1 MKMAVSRPNLNL
13 AKGFAFPM
21 AASVF
26 AGAATMF
33 VPTPMLES
41 FTGAT
46 GLSEIFPAT
55 AAPLGDTA
63 RALIAFSTGALTMA
77 VTAILSNRK
86 GPKNM
91 AAHQFKP
98 VFTDNVEE
106 ASPSLAA
113 KIKERFSDLGKISL
127 PNMPWRK
134 AVDAKADIRDLGDL
148 PKLRTADSHPDAAP
162 RRPFSA
168 ELDLS
173 SVATEVEAPMPTPAA
188 DFWKDEA
195 QSNAPQKS
203 ALPVSEAFHAKL
215 MPEQIP
221 ETVPMMAPAAAT
233 ASLQPSAQQPAP
245 IQPEVVQTYTS
256 AAPVKESATVAVAA
270 DPSSPIPLADL
281 VAQLEKAVQQRQL
294 ILDQIAAAQDQII
307 ATQSAAAHA
316 SAMAE
321 PIATPASVQPVAADP
336 VVNESA
342 APASHND
349 GYVPPYFDRPP
360 LEAVPMEAKP
370 VDDNGEEDEAL
381 RAALA
386 TLRRMNSQA
395 G

>member
-1 MKMAVSRPNLNL
+1 MKMAVSRPNINA
-13 AKGFAFPM
+13 AKGLAFPI

-33 VPTPMLES
+33 VPTAMLES

-77 VTAILSNRK
+77 LTAILSNRK
-86 GPKNM
+86 GPKTM

-98 VFTDNVEE
+98 VFTDPVEE
-106 ASPSLAA
+106 APPSLAA
-113 KIKERFSDLGKISL
+113 KLKERLAGIGKISM

-134 AVDAKADIRDLGDL
+134 ATDASADIRDLGDL
-148 PKLRTADSHPDAAP
+148 PKLRSADSHPDAAP

-168 ELDLS
+168 ELDLG
-173 SVATEVEAPMPTPAA
+173 SVATEVEVPAPTPTAR
-188 DFWKDEA
+188 FWNDEVEPDMTP
-195 QSNAPQKS
+195 APS
-203 ALPVSEAFHAKL
+203 APTAVHATPL
-215 MPEQIP
+215 P
-221 ETVPMMAPAAAT
+221 ETLVEPVYV
-233 ASLQPSAQQPAP
+233 AQAP
-245 IQPEVVQTYTS
+245 IQSPLVQPEAVIAPTLDV
-256 AAPVKESATVAVAA
+256 AAPVAS
-270 DPSSPIPLADL
+270 DPAIPASLADL
-281 VAQLEKAVQQRQL
+281 VAELERAVQQRQL
-294 ILDQIAAAQDQII
+294 ILDRIAAAQEQM
-307 ATQSAAAHA
+307 ATAKPVTVEEPAPVAQ
-316 SAMAE
+316 AE
-321 PIATPASVQPVAADP
+321 SQQPVVEVAAT
-336 VVNESA
+336 V

-370 VDDNGEEDEAL
+370 VDDQGDEDEAL